1 MIPSAG
7 GGDEVG
13 SRGHSSWERNRHP
26 SLVSQTP
33 ARPQRCLRDK
43 PSAECA
49 GGGESSVRKTSPY
62 HKSAHFIPLGLFLGL
77 KEEPDLDANGR
88 N

>member
-1 MIPSAG
+1 MIPS
-7 GGDEVG
+7 
-13 SRGHSSWERNRHP
+13 
-26 SLVSQTP
+26 
-33 ARPQRCLRDK
+33 
-43 PSAECA
+43 A